1 MRSEILKQLLAE
13 YDQLQ
18 QQNWQEELERRQE
31 IAGKIPEI
39 IRLMDERQRLI
50 SDGIMGLLRGS
61 GSMESAP
68 EKMELLTGRI
78 RSLLKANGLPEDY
91 LDPIYRCKICRDKGY
106 AGEPV
111 REMCSCLRTQF
122 YQRLYQS
129 IGLDTNHAQSF
140 EDFDLNVFP
149 DTLLPGKQYSQ
160 RKLMDRIRQLCLEWT
175 EACPQAQPRDLL
187 LMGQSGLGKTY
198 LMQAMA
204 RRLLQRGKNVLL
216 ISAYSFL
223 DTARR
228 AYFSQKT
235 DELDDILYADVLMID
250 DMGSEPLMENITIV
264 QWFNLIDQRQRLN
277 LPTVISTN
285 LQQNELR
292 ERYTERIASRLTDQ
306 HQCRLLLFLG
316 EDVRRK

>member
-1 MRSEILKQLLAE
+1 MRNEILRQLLAE
-13 YDQLQ
+13 YDQVQ
-18 QQNWQEELERRQE
+18 QQNWQEELERRME
-31 IAGKIPEI
+31 VSRRIPEV
-39 IRLMDERQRLI
+39 IRLMDERQQLI
-50 SDGIMGLLRGS
+50 SDGIMGLLRGA
-61 GSMESAP
+61 GAVESAP
-68 EKMELLTGRI
+68 ERMALLTGRI
-78 RSLLKANGLPEDY
+78 RSLLKENGLPEDY
-91 LDPIYRCKICRDKGY
+91 LDPIYRCRECKDKGY
-106 AGEPV
+106 VGEPV

-122 YQRLYQS
+122 YQRLYQA
-129 IGLDTNHAQSF
+129 IGLDTNQAQSF
-140 EDFDLNVFP
+140 EDFDLALFP
-149 DTLLPGKQYSQ
+149 DEPLPGKQYSQ
-160 RKLMDRIRQLCLEWT
+160 RQLMDRIRQRCLDWT
-175 EACPQAQPRDLL
+175 EKCPGSSPRDLL

-198 LMQAMA
+198 LMHAMA

-228 AYFSQKT
+228 AYFSQRT
-235 DELDDILYADVLMID
+235 EDLDAILHADILMID

-285 LQQNELR
+285 LQLGELR

-306 HQCRLLLFLG
+306 HQCQLLLFLG

>member
-13 YDQLQ
+13 YDQVQ
-18 QQNWQEELERRQE
+18 QQNWQEELDRRME
-31 IAGKIPEI
+31 VSRKIPEVI
-39 IRLMDERQRLI
+39 QLMDQRQQLI
-50 SDGIMGLLRGS
+50 SEGIMGLLRGA
-61 GSMESAP
+61 GAVESAP

-111 REMCSCLRTQF
+111 REMCSCLRTRF
-122 YQRLYQS
+122 YQRLYQA
-129 IGLDTNHAQSF
+129 IRLDASQTQTF
-140 EDFDLNVFP
+140 EDFDLTLFP
-149 DTLLPGKQYSQ
+149 DTPLPGKQYSQ
-160 RKLMDRIRQLCLEWT
+160 RRLMDRIRQKCLDWT
-175 EACPQAQPRDLL
+175 EKCPHAQPRDLL

-198 LMQAMA
+198 LMHAMA
-204 RRLLQRGKNVLL
+204 RRLLERGQNVLL
-216 ISAYSFL
+216 VSAYSFL

-228 AYFSQKT
+228 AYFTQKP
-235 DELDDILYADVLMID
+235 DELSDIIHADVLMID

-306 HQCRLLLFLG
+306 HQCQLLLFLG

>member
-1 MRSEILKQLLAE
+1 MRSEILKHLLAE

-18 QQNWQEELERRQE
+18 QQNWQEELNRRLE
-31 IAGKIPEI
+31 ISRKIPEI
-39 IRLMDERQRLI
+39 IHLMDERQQLI
-50 SDGIMGLLRGS
+50 SDGIMGLLRGA
-61 GSMESAP
+61 GAVESAP
-68 EKMELLTGRI
+68 EKMEVLTGSI
-78 RSLLKANGLPEDY
+78 RSLLRANGLPEDY

-111 REMCSCLRTQF
+111 REMCTCLRTRF
-122 YQRLYQS
+122 YQRLYQA
-129 IGLDTNHAQSF
+129 IGLDTTQTQTF
-140 EDFDLNVFP
+140 EAFDPSVFP
-149 DTLLPGKQYSQ
+149 DSPLPGKQYSQ
-160 RKLMDRIRQLCLEWT
+160 RRLMERIRERCLEWT
-175 EACPQAQPRDLL
+175 EKCPQAQPRDLL

-198 LMQAMA
+198 LMQAMT
-204 RRLLQRGKNVLL
+204 RRLLDRGKNVLL

-228 AYFSQKT
+228 AYFSQKS
-235 DELDDILYADVLMID
+235 DELYDIIHADVLMID

-292 ERYTERIASRLTDQ
+292 ERYTERIASRLLDQ
-306 HQCRLLLFLG
+306 HQCQLLLFLG